1 MEENRQKAL
10 AKKQQ
15 QMSLKMSPSLPK
27 TTTIQH
33 SSVSVYNDE
42 QRARMEENRQKA
54 LAKKHHKSPQ
64 MLSSA
69 LPKAITHCLA
79 SESISDGDQQV
90 LMEANRQEKLV
101 KEQQQISP
109 KMASQSFTKTSTQC
123 PSSLSFYSDEQRVR
137 MEENRQKALA
147 KKQQQ
152 MSIKKAPSLPTNN
165 IQCSS
170 VTVYN
175 EEQRTRMEENRQKAL
190 AKKQQQMSTKMS
202 VSALP
207 KPTTQY
213 VPSQFIHDGK
223 ERVLMETDRQKDLVK
238 KQQQITTKM
247 GSTGFSKTSTQCPS
261 SLTSYSDEQR
271 VRMEENR
278 QRAFMTKQ
286 QQTISNMAPSL
297 LKATI
302 HCSSRSFYN
311 DEQRTSMEE
320 NRRKALAKKQQQM
333 SMKTAKNSTTFPMSL
348 SLSNRKN
355 QQQTCTRE
363 DHERVVEEKR
373 HVSMQRTS
381 AAPYSTIQCA
391 SSSTISQ
398 PKSPHNISCQKND
411 EEQLF
416 TAETAE
422 RTCLKTKGKE
432 RCVAVEAT
440 QRSSLEAKDK
450 EKWQFTREIT
460 EKPREKEKAAGS
472 ACFEVK
478 KEQPN
483 AEERCVTFRVG
494 QDLMAEGKAG
504 KDYQQALVQAE
515 AKVGKICEAKQAA
528 HLTVAKMKEDH
539 YMTIS
544 ATEAAQEDEVCKV
557 EGEAHL
563 VVVEKEEGDHEAAAE
578 AAVEKET
585 QKESKVR
592 REEETLEKIARTEE
606 AGKVDEAVAM
616 PQKEGDHAANAVVV
630 SSLENEACKVVE
642 AVRPNIAQEQRE
654 DREGFAVSAVEKR
667 AQENLKTQIQEAAPK
682 KNVQANKI
690 SKGEEVW
697 CLATAQEE
705 EGCEAAA
712 GMDPASGKETYH
724 AKKIAHLTA
733 AKEAEVF
740 RAEEIPKM
748 EDATHLAVSEKEDNA
763 ACAAVE
769 PSKQEEVRPPATAQN
784 QVEEQQE
791 AASTAAA
798 EESVQEKVQEE
809 EEASEPGEVM
819 CLATVQNEK
828 DGAVAAV
835 DAAATIK
842 ATSQKEMPTANSAQE
857 EEVQE
862 VHWIQIVSGCSTTAC
877 RTVQPSNRP
886 KGPAKKLKSQR
897 EETARVEAA
906 EDKVKIAAIEE
917 TTLPN
922 DSNVESRAPRRSA
935 STTRSSKRTAKAELA
950 EKPNVGRPRRS
961 KRKLVL
967 QEQTNTAL
975 PATRSSKSTRSRK
988 G

>member
-223 ERVLMETDRQKDLVK
+223 ERVLMGTDRQKDLVK

-271 VRMEENR
+271 AR
-278 QRAFMTKQ
+278 
-286 QQTISNMAPSL
+286 
-297 LKATI
+297 
-302 HCSSRSFYN
+302 
-311 DEQRTSMEE
+311 MEE

-333 SMKTAKNSTTFPMSL
+333 SMKMAKNSTTFPMSL

-975 PATRSSKSTRSRK
+975 PATRSSKATRSRK